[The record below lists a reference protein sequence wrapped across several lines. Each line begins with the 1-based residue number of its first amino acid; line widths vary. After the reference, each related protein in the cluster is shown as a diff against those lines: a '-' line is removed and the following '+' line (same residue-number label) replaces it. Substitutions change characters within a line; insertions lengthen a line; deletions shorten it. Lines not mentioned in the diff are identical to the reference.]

1 MLLAHYI
8 GYEESLRFAL
18 DVLHN
23 RPPAGRSNKMDKTEF
38 ESLDRMADATAA
50 GVAQAAASAA
60 FHLFKDKRFRNLA
73 GFDRLSQ
80 TE

>member
-38 ESLDRMADATAA
+38 ESLDGWRMQPPL
-50 GVAQAAASAA
+50 VWPRLQQAPHSTSS
-60 FHLFKDKRFRNLA
+60 RTN
-73 GFDRLSQ
+73 GFGIWLVSIG
-80 TE
+80 